1 MTTSADPDAFRA
13 QITSTLA
20 RFDVHTVDA
29 AGRRAASV
37 ALAFGV
43 TETGEIGFMLTRR
56 VARLRAHPGQFA
68 LPGGRVDRGETPA
81 DAAVRELGEE
91 MRVFVETSAVL
102 GRLDDY
108 VTRSGYV
115 ISPYVVWVEQGLA
128 NIDPNPEEVAEL
140 FVPTLSEL
148 DVDPRFISI
157 PESERPVVQWP
168 FRDHLIHAPTGAIV
182 YQFREVVLHGR
193 ATRVDGLEQP
203 VFAWR

>member
-1 MTTSADPDAFRA
+1 MTPSADPDAFLA
-13 QITSTLA
+13 QTTTRLA
-20 RFDVHTVDA
+20 QFDVHTVDA
-29 AGRRAASV
+29 AGRRAAAV
-37 ALAFGV
+37 ALAFGP
-43 TETGEIGFMLTRR
+43 TESGEIGFILTRR

-68 LPGGRVDRGETPA
+68 LPGGRVDNGETPA
-81 DAAVRELGEE
+81 EAAVRELGEE
-91 MRVFVETSAVL
+91 MRVFIDPSAVL

-115 ISPYVVWVEQGLA
+115 ISPYVVWVAEGLA
-128 NIDPNPEEVAEL
+128 DIDPNPEEVAEL

-193 ATRVDGLEQP
+193 STRVDGLEQP